1 VPTFPGRRFVLGLPE
16 RQQEA
21 SVPETALTVT
31 LADYARIMPLVTRAV
46 APEGISLTVVTGNAG
61 SWPERAALLNRALT
75 DPAVDAGEGS
85 MGQHLA
91 RIGRGD
97 RRFIALPAF
106 PLRNFTARDL
116 YVARGSSLRTPRD
129 LIGKR
134 VGMYSWTASGSIWYR
149 HFLRW
154 CGVQPQQIQW
164 LIGDV
169 DVPQISQAGGDF
181 PPHVRAVPPGRPLS
195 EMLLEGEIDAL
206 YSPPR
211 PLRFHPTEGPI
222 IRLID
227 DIRGTEARYF
237 AETGVYP
244 PQHLVVM
251 RREVWERDKTLARR
265 LTDAFIRNNAYF
277 EAQQRSFP
285 YVTPWQ
291 ELENDSLPPGIHA
304 DGLEANRR
312 AMELFCE
319 MGHALGLTPRPVSVD
334 EYFAEYL
341 ASA

>member
-1 VPTFPGRRFVLGLPE
+1 MG
-16 RQQEA
+16 
-21 SVPETALTVT
+21 ETTLTLA
-31 LADYARIMPLVTRAV
+31 LADYARIMPLVTGAV
-46 APEGISLTVVTGNAG
+46 APAGVQLSVITGKAG
-61 SWPERAALLNRALT
+61 SWPDRASILSRGLS
-75 DPAVDAGEGS
+75 DPTIDAAEGS

-116 YVARGSSLRTPRD
+116 YVAKGSAIRAPGE

-154 CGVQPQQIQW
+154 CGVEASQIHW

-169 DVPQISQAGGDF
+169 DVPQISQSDGHF
-181 PPHVRAVPPGRPLS
+181 PPHVTQVPPGRALS
-195 EMLLEGEIDAL
+195 EMLIAGEIDAL

-211 PLRFHPTEGPI
+211 PNRYHPEDGPI
-222 IRLID
+222 VRLVR
-227 DIRGTEARYF
+227 DIRATEMRYF

-244 PQHLVVM
+244 PQHLIIM
-251 RREVWERDKTLARR
+251 RREVWERDKSLARR
-265 LTDAFIRNNAYF
+265 LTDAFIRNNEYF

-285 YVTPWQ
+285 YVTPWHD
-291 ELENDSLPPGIHA
+291 LENEASAIGYHA
-304 DGLEANRR
+304 DGLEPNRHT
-312 AMELFCE
+312 MELFCE
-319 MGHALGLTPRPVSVD
+319 MGFALGLTPKPVSVD
-334 EYFAEYL
+334 DYFAEYL
-341 ASA
+341 ESV

>member
-1 VPTFPGRRFVLGLPE
+1 MQMADAT
-16 RQQEA
+16 
-21 SVPETALTVT
+21 LTLT
-31 LADYARIMPLVTRAV
+31 LADYARIMPLAVGAV
-46 APEGISLTVVTGNAG
+46 APEGVKLNVITGKQG
-61 SWPERAALLNRALT
+61 SWPDRATLLGRALT
-75 DPAVDAGEGS
+75 DPSVDAGEGS

-91 RIGRGD
+91 RIGKGD

-116 YVARGSSLRTPRD
+116 YVAKDSAVRTPKD

-154 CGVQPQQIQW
+154 CGVDADQIQW

-181 PPHVRAVPPGRPLS
+181 PPHVTSAPAGRALS
-195 EMLLEGEIDAL
+195 EMLIAGEIDAL

-211 PLRFHPTEGPI
+211 PHKYHPTNGPI
-222 IRLID
+222 VRLIT
-227 DIRGTEARYF
+227 DIRATEQRYY
-237 AETGVYP
+237 AETSVYP

-251 RREVWERDKTLARR
+251 RREVWERDKSLAPR
-265 LTDAFIRNNAYF
+265 LTDAFIRSTEYF

-285 YVTPWQ
+285 YVTPWHD
-291 ELENDSLPPGIHA
+291 LENELIARGYHA
-304 DGLEANRR
+304 DGLEPNRHT
-312 AMELFCE
+312 MELFCE
-319 MGHALGLTPRPVSVD
+319 MGFALGLTPKLVSVD
-334 EYFAEYL
+334 DYFAEYL
-341 ASA
+341 ESI